1 MLPQH
6 CLHVSDRYRQT
17 FEASSN
23 PAAKMLRS
31 AVPNKPQAALLL
43 TYMRNNS
50 VVRDFK
56 KRLVRGFYDDG
67 RDPQNAGTPSRCGC
81 SAPSGDVSGRCS
93 ASTIP
98 AGASHT
104 QGMALT
110 ARIPVAS
117 RPWSLALSPS
127 R

>member
-1 MLPQH
+1 MHQRGFGDGGPRVSAIGLGCMGMLVGPGSQVAKSRR
-6 CLHVSDRYRQT
+6 LTRRSD
-17 FEASSN
+17 F
-23 PAAKMLRS
+23 L
-31 AVPNKPQAALLL
+31 
-43 TYMRNNS
+43 
-50 VVRDFK
+50 
-56 KRLVRGFYDDG
+56 RLVGMRGPAPLIAG

-104 QGMALT
+104 HGMALT